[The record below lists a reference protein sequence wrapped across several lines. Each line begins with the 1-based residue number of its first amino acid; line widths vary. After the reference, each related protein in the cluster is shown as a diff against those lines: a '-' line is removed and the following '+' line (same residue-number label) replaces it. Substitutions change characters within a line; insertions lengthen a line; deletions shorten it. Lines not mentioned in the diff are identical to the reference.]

1 MGWRLC
7 AFPSKQGPRRWLWT
21 VQEVPSFSPLPH
33 PQWPGA
39 ALPAWIALPGILGP
53 LSPWASCSWCCCV
66 RALSLQSSGA
76 GAELNLVI
84 PLLRGSQ
91 DLKGSACSRS
101 LLMDKRMCSRQDS
114 SAWLWESFSPLHLE
128 TAHCSSFASDLA
140 RAVVLLTPGQRG
152 GSWCFHKKG
161 S

>member
-1 MGWRLC
+1 MGWRVR
-7 AFPSKQGPRRWLWT
+7 AFPSKQRPRRWLWT

-101 LLMDKRMCSRQDS
+101 LLMDKRMCSRDGKTPLPGCGKVSHLFIWRQLIVPLLLQI
-114 SAWLWESFSPLHLE
+114 WQELW
-128 TAHCSSFASDLA
+128 CS
-140 RAVVLLTPGQRG
+140 
-152 GSWCFHKKG
+152 
-161 S
+161 